1 VVEAERIL
9 DMENILGFFDDP
21 QKGVESRPART
32 AMPIAGQLKLASDLP
47 EVITGT
53 NPLTAA
59 ANSLLNLIPQ
69 LRTSLQQPDPGTL
82 HNQLVK
88 QVQLFEQRARQAGI
102 PNETVIGARYCLCTA
117 LDEMAGQTPWG
128 GAGIWT
134 KYSLLVVFHKETW
147 GGEKFFQLLAKL
159 AQNPQQHRDL
169 LELMYYCI
177 ALGFE
182 GRFHVV
188 ENGHSQLETLKQRL
202 VKILRTANG
211 DVEKGLS
218 PHWRGLQGN
227 QEKVWSLLPVW
238 VAAALAGLIAL
249 PVYLWFAFD
258 LARLSDD
265 VFASINNI
273 RLPRIMLSQP
283 AAPRLAKF
291 LEPEIREGLVT
302 VHDETDRSVVILRG
316 DGLFDSGSD
325 RIRSRYEHVI
335 ARVAAALNEVQGAV
349 LVAGYTDNVPI
360 RTLRYPSNWQLSQAR
375 ADSVKAMLGKKLTAP
390 NRVRAEGRADADPIA
405 PNDSPVNRALNRRV
419 EIVLLLPPKERDN
432 QLRKQS

>member
-1 VVEAERIL
+1 
-9 DMENILGFFDDP
+9 MENILGSFDDS
-21 QKGVESRPART
+21 QKGAKGNSVQNV
-32 AMPIAGQLKLASDLP
+32 MPVAGQLGLASDLP

-59 ANSLLNLIPQ
+59 ANPLLNLIPQ

-82 HNQLVK
+82 HNQLV
-88 QVQLFEQRARQAGI
+88 QQIQLFEQRARQAGI
-102 PNETVIGARYCLCTA
+102 SNETVIGARYCLCTV

-188 ENGHSQLETLKQRL
+188 ENGRAQLETLKQRL
-202 VKILRTANG
+202 VKILRTAKG

-218 PHWRGLQGN
+218 PHWQGEQGN
-227 QEKVWSLLPVW
+227 QQKIWSLLPVW
-238 VAAALAGLIAL
+238 VVAAMAGLIAL
-249 PVYLWFAFD
+249 LVYLWFVFG

-265 VFASINNI
+265 VFASINSI

-302 VHDETDRSVVILRG
+302 VHDEADRSTVILRG

-325 RIRSRYEHVI
+325 RIRPRYEHVI
-335 ARVAAALNEVQGAV
+335 ARVAAALNDVQGAV

-375 ADSVKAMLGKKLTAP
+375 ADSVKTMLEKKLTVP
-390 NRVRAEGRADADPIA
+390 SRVRAEGRADADPVA
-405 PNDSPVNRALNRRV
+405 PNDSSANRALNRRV
-419 EIVLLLPPKERDN
+419 EIVLLLSPTERDN
-432 QLRKQS
+432 QLRKQP